1 MLAILD
7 GKFGWRLARLRDGR
21 KRQRYK
27 VIALVLRLILQ
38 FAVAEVDEDRKRLFQ
53 IAGVCRQL
61 CLLLQAFDESVQ
73 GLLVCEC
80 IAKAEEALQ
89 LTT

>member
-27 VIALVLRLILQ
+27 VIALVRRLILQ
-38 FAVAEVDEDRKRLFQ
+38 LAVAEVDEDRKRLFQ

-61 CLLLQAFDESVQ
+61 CLLLA
-73 GLLVCEC
+73 GLR
-80 IAKAEEALQ
+80 
-89 LTT
+89 